1 VATAAKIEHTQCV
14 GSDHDDQAILQ
25 SLVVLGA
32 SPVYTR
38 QPSKTG
44 PDERV
49 SGVKLLVRAP
59 DGVSPERLTRTL
71 QCHSARALLGQV
83 DRSQLPD
90 DPYFLPDE
98 WLDISVASENGNLAV
113 SLEADSVAKNLQV
126 LNRVSVYADA
136 HGRARTAN
144 P

>member
-1 VATAAKIEHTQCV
+1 V
-14 GSDHDDQAILQ
+14 GSDHDDEALLLN
-25 SLVVLGA
+25 LVVLRT

-49 SGVKLLVRAP
+49 SGVKLLVRTP
-59 DGVSPERLTRTL
+59 DGVSLERLTRTL

-98 WLDISVASENGNLAV
+98 WLDIKVVPENGNFAV

-136 HGRARTAN
+136 HGAARTAT